1 MGSQG
6 VGHDWVTELKIF
18 TSKSHSRVPILLPSH
33 HSETTFGNPEVSYI
47 SSWINTGFY
56 HVISFV
62 LLHSLR
68 PLLIHLSSDAFNLHG
83 AVKFGSLLWEQQRRW
98 WHPTPVLLP
107 GKSHGWRSLGA
118 SSPWVREESDT
129 TDWLLFHFSLSHIG
143 EGNGNPLQCS
153 CLENPR
159 DGGAW
164 WAAVHGVEQ
173 SRTRL
178 NRLSSSSSSVRAK
191 KTHIAYS
198 AEAPQVAQW

>member
-18 TSKSHSRVPILLPSH
+18 TSKSHSRVPILSPSH

-83 AVKFGSLLWEQQRRW
+83 AVKFGSLLWEQRRRW

-107 GKSHGWRSLGA
+107 GKSHGWRSLGGC
-118 SSPWVREESDT
+118 SPWGREESDT
-129 TDWLLFHFSLSHIG
+129 TDFSFTFHFHTLEKEMATHSSVPAWRIPGTG
-143 EGNGNPLQCS
+143 EP
-153 CLENPR
+153 
-159 DGGAW
+159 DGLPSMGSNRVWHDWIDLAAA
-164 WAAVHGVEQ
+164 AAVWEQ
-173 SRTRL
+173 
-178 NRLSSSSSSVRAK
+178 K
-191 KTHIAYS
+191 KHI
-198 AEAPQVAQW
+198 